1 MTGNPGK
8 IPDSTTVS
16 FFMPKKLLG
25 SAGENRVGRVS
36 GNTAFFFLGL
46 TSGEIVVN
54 NIVSKV
60 NARLSFL
67 YRVSLC

>member
-46 TSGEIVVN
+46 MST
-54 NIVSKV
+54 
-60 NARLSFL
+60 F
-67 YRVSLC
+67 

>member
-25 SAGENRVGRVS
+25 SASENRVGRVS

-46 TSGEIVVN
+46 R
-54 NIVSKV
+54 VSK
-60 NARLSFL
+60 
-67 YRVSLC
+67 YC